1 MAEDKKTPAAAG
13 DSWVDEFLSSHPAAE
28 EKVSVDETAVF
39 SAGLTHPDDV
49 ELEKILDEFRGKPL
63 DPQPEED
70 DVKPYTPAAQT
81 PPVIPTEPTF
91 KDEEFR
97 EAFGEGEAL
106 EQVFGEAPVPEEEVQ
121 EEEETVEKGRPK
133 KNKTYRFFGL
143 PQLAVTAI
151 WIAIILFI
159 GVSTGRLVWLCAS
172 DVLGF
177 GRTPISA
184 SVTIEANDSMD
195 TIANKLKEANLI
207 KYPGLFK
214 IYAGITDA
222 QEKIK
227 PGTYEFKDASSSG
240 ETLLYDYM
248 ALVNVLSPR
257 SSSRV
262 IVEDLRIPE
271 GYTCAQIFKLLEEKE
286 VCTVEALEEYAA
298 NGELGEEYWFLKG
311 VTRGDRYCLEGYLF
325 PDTYDFYKN
334 DDPGRV
340 IRKML
345 NAFDAAFTDV
355 MRNDLAQLE
364 GYDLRQV
371 IIIASLIEKESAN
384 TAESFTVSSVIYN
397 RLNKPYEYPYLNL
410 DATLVYALG
419 KSELTTED
427 LQSNHPYNTHTNKGL
442 TPGPISN
449 PSQNS
454 IAAALKPDKT
464 NYHFFMYDPNTNRHH
479 FSETYQEHLEF
490 IESLRAQQ

>member
-1 MAEDKKTPAAAG
+1 MT
-13 DSWVDEFLSSHPAAE
+13 
-28 EKVSVDETAVF
+28 T
-39 SAGLTHPDDV
+39 
-49 ELEKILDEFRGKPL
+49 
-63 DPQPEED
+63 
-70 DVKPYTPAAQT
+70 
-81 PPVIPTEPTF
+81 
-91 KDEEFR
+91 
-97 EAFGEGEAL
+97 
-106 EQVFGEAPVPEEEVQ
+106 
-121 EEEETVEKGRPK
+121 
-133 KNKTYRFFGL
+133 
-143 PQLAVTAI
+143 
-151 WIAIILFI
+151 
-159 GVSTGRLVWLCAS
+159 
-172 DVLGF
+172 
-177 GRTPISA
+177 
-184 SVTIEANDSMD
+184 
-195 TIANKLKEANLI
+195 
-207 KYPGLFK
+207 
-214 IYAGITDA
+214 
-222 QEKIK
+222 
-227 PGTYEFKDASSSG
+227 
-240 ETLLYDYM
+240 
-248 ALVNVLSPR
+248 
-257 SSSRV
+257 
-262 IVEDLRIPE
+262 
-271 GYTCAQIFKLLEEKE
+271 
-286 VCTVEALEEYAA
+286 
-298 NGELGEEYWFLKG
+298 
-311 VTRGDRYCLEGYLF
+311 
-325 PDTYDFYKN
+325 
-334 DDPGRV
+334 
-340 IRKML
+340 RKML

>member
-1 MAEDKKTPAAAG
+1 M
-13 DSWVDEFLSSHPAAE
+13 
-28 EKVSVDETAVF
+28 
-39 SAGLTHPDDV
+39 
-49 ELEKILDEFRGKPL
+49 
-63 DPQPEED
+63 
-70 DVKPYTPAAQT
+70 
-81 PPVIPTEPTF
+81 
-91 KDEEFR
+91 
-97 EAFGEGEAL
+97 
-106 EQVFGEAPVPEEEVQ
+106 
-121 EEEETVEKGRPK
+121 
-133 KNKTYRFFGL
+133 
-143 PQLAVTAI
+143 
-151 WIAIILFI
+151 
-159 GVSTGRLVWLCAS
+159 
-172 DVLGF
+172 
-177 GRTPISA
+177 
-184 SVTIEANDSMD
+184 TIEANDNID
-195 TIANKLKEANLI
+195 TITNKLKEANLI

-227 PGTYEFKDASSSG
+227 PGTYQFKDASSSG

-311 VTRGDRYCLEGYLF
+311 VTRGDKYCLEGYLF